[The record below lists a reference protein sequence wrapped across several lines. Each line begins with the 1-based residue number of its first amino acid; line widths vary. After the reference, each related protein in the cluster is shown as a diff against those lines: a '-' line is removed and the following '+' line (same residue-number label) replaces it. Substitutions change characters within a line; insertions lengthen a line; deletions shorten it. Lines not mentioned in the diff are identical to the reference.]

1 MPFGLDVKTIIVT
14 VLFMMF
20 VVPWVRSTLLNHSAK
35 TATTTNQ

>member
-20 VVPWVRSTLLNHSAK
+20 VLPWIRSALLNRSSASK
-35 TATTTNQ
+35 TQTAQ